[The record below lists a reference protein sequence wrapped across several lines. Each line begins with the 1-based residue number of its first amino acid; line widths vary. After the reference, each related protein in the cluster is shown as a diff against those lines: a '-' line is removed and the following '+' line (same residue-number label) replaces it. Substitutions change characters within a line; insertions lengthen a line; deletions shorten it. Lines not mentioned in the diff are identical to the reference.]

1 MCQLFPAKVF
11 VILGVL
17 LLVPGPAVAHTVR
30 PSVVTLEADAQGSV
44 SISVRTSAEALLAR
58 IEPDVTDTNDSPNAV
73 EYDRLRVQTPETIS
87 ELFVPFADE
96 MVTAIRLEVDGKRI
110 PLEYVSIDT
119 PEIGDRELT
128 RDSMI
133 YFRAVWPAGSES
145 MTWHW
150 PEAYGSNVLRVSV
163 AGSTEPYAAW
173 LQTGE
178 RSEPIGIGAGGTERG
193 RLEIALD
200 YLVIGFEHIVPKGL
214 DHILF
219 VVGIFLLSAKFRPLL
234 WQVTAFTVAHT
245 ITLGLSIYGI
255 ISLSPTIV
263 EPLIALSIAYVGIEN
278 CLYRELKPWRIGLV
292 FMFGLLHGMGFAGV
306 LTEIGLPRSEFLTA
320 LITFNVGVEFG
331 QLTVI
336 VLAFLAVGWFRNNEQ
351 YRSRV
356 VIPLSALISVIGIYW
371 TVERVLL

>member
-1 MCQLFPAKVF
+1 MPTPFRTAVLAS
-11 VILGVL
+11 LGTL
-17 LLVPGPAVAHTVR
+17 LLAPALSFAHTIR
-30 PSVVTLEADAQGSV
+30 PAIVTLEADLQGPV

-58 IEPDVTDTNDSPNAV
+58 ISPDVGDTSDSPNAAA
-73 EYDRLRVQTPETIS
+73 YDRLRAEPPGVIKER
-87 ELFVPFADE
+87 FAEFSDE
-96 MVTAIRLEVDGKRI
+96 MVESIRLEVDGTRI

-119 PEIGDRELT
+119 PGIGDLELT

-133 YFRAVWPAGSES
+133 YFHAAWPAGSES

-150 PEAYGSNVLRVSV
+150 PKAYGSNVLRVSV

-178 RSEPIGIGAGGTERG
+178 SSEAIRIGEGGNQRG
-193 RLEIALD
+193 RLEIVLD

-219 VVGIFLLSAKFRPLL
+219 VVGIFLLSTKFRPLL
-234 WQVTAFTVAHT
+234 LQVTAFTVAHT

-255 ISLSPTIV
+255 ISLPTSVV

-278 CLYRELKPWRIGLV
+278 CLYRDLKPWRIALV

-320 LITFNVGVEFG
+320 LITFNIGVEFG

-336 VLAFLAVGWFRNNEQ
+336 GLAFLAVGWFRNRDW
-351 YRSRV
+351 YRGRV
-356 VIPLSALISVIGIYW
+356 VMPLSAFIAIVGLYW
-371 TVERVLL
+371 TV